1 MVRGRRQGHDP
12 RAPRDADRDG
22 ADGKHKPIYTPFLDT
37 GDFVVVLNADKIKL
51 SGKKAEKKFYK
62 RFSGY
67 PGGQR
72 EVPYAEEMAKHPDV
86 VVLHAV
92 KSMLPRGTLGR
103 QQITKLKVYKGT
115 CSSSPGAAVQAAGDQ
130 VMAGN
135 EGVHL
140 GHGPPQERR
149 RPRSPLPRH
158 RHHHRQ
164 PPPRSKSTS

>member
-1 MVRGRRQGHDP
+1 MRGTKQKSFVASSKTLQQEWFVVDAKDMILGRLATQIAMVLM
-12 RAPRDADRDG
+12 
-22 ADGKHKPIYTPFLDT
+22 GKHKPIYTPFLDT

-115 CSSSPGAAVQAAGDQ
+115 AHPHQAQ
-130 VMAGN
+130 KCK
-135 EGVHL
+135 
-140 GHGPPQERR
+140 
-149 RPRSPLPRH
+149 PLEI
-158 RHHHRQ
+158 
-164 PPPRSKSTS
+164 K

>member
-1 MVRGRRQGHDP
+1 MRGTKQKSFVASSKTLQQEWFVVDAKDMILGRLATQIAMVLM
-12 RAPRDADRDG
+12 
-22 ADGKHKPIYTPFLDT
+22 GKHKPIYTPFLDT

-51 SGKKAEKKFYK
+51 TGKKAEKKFYK

-115 CSSSPGAAVQAAGDQ
+115 AHPHQAQ
-130 VMAGN
+130 KCK
-135 EGVHL
+135 
-140 GHGPPQERR
+140 
-149 RPRSPLPRH
+149 PLEI
-158 RHHHRQ
+158 
-164 PPPRSKSTS
+164 K

>member
-1 MVRGRRQGHDP
+1 MRGTKQKSFVASSKTLQQEWFVVDAKDQILGRLATKIAMVLM
-12 RAPRDADRDG
+12 
-22 ADGKHKPIYTPFLDT
+22 GKHKPIYTPFLDT

-86 VVLHAV
+86 VVIHAV
-92 KSMLPRGTLGR
+92 KNMLPRGTLGR

-115 CSSSPGAAVQAAGDQ
+115 AHPHQAQ
-130 VMAGN
+130 Q
-135 EGVHL
+135 
-140 GHGPPQERR
+140 PK
-149 RPRSPLPRH
+149 PLEI
-158 RHHHRQ
+158 
-164 PPPRSKSTS
+164 K